1 MSEGLATDHSM
12 RVLDILLSLILL
24 GVSAPILL
32 VVALLI
38 FLFDESP
45 IFFVQTRLGRFGLEF
60 RMLKF
65 RTMVQGGNRG
75 SFSTQ
80 ENDPRITKIGRVLRL
95 SSLDELPQLFNVLL
109 GDMSL
114 VGPRPDVVEQKPL
127 YKADQLSERLSV
139 RPGLTG
145 CAQVKYRSNATFEQR
160 LEADLEWVRHR
171 SLGMYLRVIAF
182 TITAFRSAN

>member
-1 MSEGLATDHSM
+1 MTDHLM
-12 RVLDILLSLILL
+12 RLLDILLSLVLL
-24 GVSAPILL
+24 GVLVPIFL

-38 FLFDESP
+38 FLFDEAP
-45 IFFVQTRLGRFGLEF
+45 IFFVQTRLGRFGTEF

-65 RTMVQGGNRG
+65 RTMIKRSHRG

-80 ENDPRITKIGRVLRL
+80 ENDPRITKFGRVLRL
-95 SSLDELPQLFNVLL
+95 SSLDELPQLFNVLV

-114 VGPRPDVVEQKPL
+114 VGPRPDVVEQKRL
-127 YKADQLSERLSV
+127 YQPDQLSERLSV

-171 SLGMYLRVIAF
+171 SLGMYLRMIVG
-182 TITAFRSAN
+182 TVTAYGSAN